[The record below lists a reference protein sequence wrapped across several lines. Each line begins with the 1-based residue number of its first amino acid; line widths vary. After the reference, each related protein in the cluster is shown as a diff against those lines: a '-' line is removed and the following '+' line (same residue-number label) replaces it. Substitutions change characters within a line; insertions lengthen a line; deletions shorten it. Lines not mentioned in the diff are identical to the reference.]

1 MSVLTV
7 YRDVLALNES
17 GVPVVSVPGR
27 GYRLMDGYFL
37 PPLHFTPQEAVL
49 LMLGAG
55 AVARAFDAEYADAAT
70 SALNKLQAA
79 LPDEKRAEV
88 QFVREHLQFV
98 PPDETVIHADLR
110 ALRGAVLGRQVVT
123 STYHKPQGE
132 QERREAYPLGL
143 VHLYGAWL
151 LSAFDPARGATRVFR
166 LSRMEGMQVS
176 PQTFQRDPAWM
187 LRPTDERGK
196 QRNVSVRLLLDA
208 SLSRAVRERPHF
220 FQTAEQLTASG
231 LEVSLQV
238 RDIRDV
244 LPWVLSWGAGVQ
256 VLEPASL
263 RDRVREEALK
273 MAARHS

>member
-1 MSVLTV
+1 M
-7 YRDVLALNES
+7 
-17 GVPVVSVPGR
+17 PGR
-27 GYRLMDGYFL
+27 GYRLIDGYFL

-55 AVARAFDAEYADAAT
+55 AVARTFDAEYAHAAT
-70 SALNKLQAA
+70 SALSKLQAA

-110 ALRGAVLGRQVVT
+110 ALRGAVLG
-123 STYHKPQGE
+123 
-132 QERREAYPLGL
+132 L

-166 LSRMEGMQVS
+166 LSRMEGVQVS

-196 QRNVSVRLLLDA
+196 QRNVSVRLLFDA
-208 SLSRAVRERPHF
+208 SLSRAVRERPNF

-244 LPWVLSWGAGVQ
+244 LPWALSWGAGVTVYFIVPDVQ
-256 VLEPASL
+256 KYHDQLLKRGAHLAEPLHDMPFGQTFSVNTPDGHL
-263 RDRVREEALK
+263 PGFY
-273 MAARHS
+273 AA